1 MGGDIRIEI
10 NNPAGGGL
18 NDVLKPDLLE
28 KEVFQQI
35 DNYEIKEDGYLEMR
49 TDPETYDANLNS
61 AIIGV
66 LDSVLNISEPYYPS
80 AKPSDMYNDFV
91 LLVFG
96 QSGSDYK
103 VYAFYQDSATTWN
116 ATEISI
122 TNCYSTTASGTDV
135 DFEVGENRVLILDR
149 NEDSEIPVCYYAIDE
164 EGSERYGVMG
174 LPAPKTKAEVTQ
186 ITAWNENDWETNE
199 NEAKVS
205 TPGLVQII
213 YTVATKD
220 GDESNPSPIS
230 ETLDMQFFEFDTDGN
245 DARWIN
251 RVKISNLSMPTV
263 ANDVK
268 KLLKYFNVYYRVFR
282 YSEGDVFKNFE
293 FAQQFEIS
301 DKENQDDTATGNSYV
316 ITVETEVGNYA
327 SYENDI
333 APVAKTG
340 CEIGGVTFVGNCRTK
355 IKFPF
360 EFYYYC
366 PITLT
371 NNNPKTYV
379 DAVVAIL
386 IQESDVDSL
395 EWDYYDVNSDNI
407 IDTDKI
413 NLIRLYDSDLTT
425 PLNAIYQLDTAN
437 NYCNI
442 FVKVPLLEAGNS
454 HTIYLCFNNASHY
467 LDGVDNAD
475 YQTHEYGQ
483 WMINNSTSFDTDQ
496 KVFNGERVR
505 NVNSKICSNAN
516 FLINKIAEYTTDTEW
531 TEKAPNKC
539 DLDKNGFIHT
549 SSLNSKII
557 NRIYIIN
564 NEFGRYSFYNLSNL
578 VLNYSRYFSDHHF
591 TDDVVY
597 KFSIWFR
604 LYFDLSLLDTSEEY
618 LLLSISSNDTDDPF
632 STHHCYI
639 HLFLSYSSGWY
650 FKLYNKHFDGGDI
663 TDDFYTFS
671 AVPITSGYFDSVL
684 LSIDTENGYASV
696 FAHSS
701 EYYYEEDATFSFN
714 DFSKYPISSV
724 IFEHSNNTT
733 PVASYMDNPHFI
745 INNYFSAGDTDN
757 IASVYNIFNFMP
769 AFDDAIGYKYSTTPT
784 FNNNITFGDT
794 KTAVY
799 KDHANM
805 LKWSNINGLCF
816 PDLFYK
822 FTKEPIMRVI
832 SAPSFLKLQYANT
845 VIVFTRNQIFRFVL
859 SGSPDEWTGQ
869 AQVLNE
875 QYSQY
880 GLLAKKSLVKAGN
893 KLFWLSE
900 VGIIMWDEEGF
911 HLISKDRVDVEL
923 NEDAIGFYCPIRN
936 QYIVTNGFVSSLS
949 VTAPNGG
956 ESYTIYSSQN
966 ITWTAVNVLYVK
978 LSYSINNGSGWVT
991 ISESISA
998 ILGTYSWTLPG
1009 TPSTK
1014 CLVKISSVE
1023 NPDINDM
1030 SDGVFTISAI
1040 DRFDDSFD
1048 NSFY

>member
-413 NLIRLYDSDLTT
+413 NLIRLYDSDMTT
-425 PLNAIYQLDTAN
+425 PINAVYNLVTASD
-437 NYCNI
+437 YCII
-442 FVKVPLLEAGNS
+442 FAKIPLLEAGNP
-454 HTIYLCFNNASHY
+454 HTIYLCFNNATNY
-467 LDGVDNAD
+467 KAGVDSAD
-475 YQTHEYGQ
+475 YQAYGYGK
-483 WMINNSTSFDTDQ
+483 WMINNDSDFQTYQ
-496 KVFNGERVR
+496 KVFNGERVKNENCMVCCPIDIEDGDIIYNKSNIDYNGAISTNISIDSDSISNIPGASNEIVGAKSIQNTTLGSNYVDFDNLGLSELPTKMTISFR
-505 NVNSKICSNAN
+505 IKYNGDDFPGAQIITFDKTGGKYLDFGQYIDKWAVVYYSGSVLYVEKFSSITPGSTPGVDYEYFVLFSYDQENSKCS
-516 FLINKIAEYTTDTEW
+516 L
-531 TEKAPNKC
+531 
-539 DLDKNGFIHT
+539 
-549 SSLNSKII
+549 
-557 NRIYIIN
+557 
-564 NEFGRYSFYNLSNL
+564 
-578 VLNYSRYFSDHHF
+578 
-591 TDDVVY
+591 
-597 KFSIWFR
+597 
-604 LYFDLSLLDTSEEY
+604 
-618 LLLSISSNDTDDPF
+618 
-632 STHHCYI
+632 
-639 HLFLSYSSGWY
+639 
-650 FKLYNKHFDGGDI
+650 
-663 TDDFYTFS
+663 
-671 AVPITSGYFDSVL
+671 
-684 LSIDTENGYASV
+684 
-696 FAHSS
+696 
-701 EYYYEEDATFSFN
+701 
-714 DFSKYPISSV
+714 
-724 IFEHSNNTT
+724 
-733 PVASYMDNPHFI
+733 FI
-745 INNYFSAGDTDN
+745 INLDDATYSYEEITFNYLVLTDNDNFYIGSIDGNFIPCYVDQINIVKNKYFSAADNENIDT
-757 IASVYNIFNFMP
+757 VYNIANFMP
-769 AFDDAIGYKYSTTPT
+769 AFDEMIGLTYHDPNH
-784 FNNNITFGDT
+784 NNNIAFGDT
-794 KTAVY
+794 ETAVY